1 MISAGPIPKHALTF
15 DVEEHF
21 QVSAFWTAERRRHW
35 DTLESRVE
43 RNTMRIAEML
53 SARSTKA
60 TFFILGWIAE
70 RHPRLVK
77 ELAQGGH
84 EIASHGYGH
93 ELVSKQS
100 PAEFRED
107 VRRSKAILENLSGT
121 RIVGYRAPSFSLT
134 SWAIEILVQEGF
146 IYDSSING
154 RFRSS
159 RTGETGRP
167 ITNCFPITTPS
178 GILFEIAPSTITTLG
193 VRLPVGGG
201 GYFRLLPYSAT
212 RILLKRLESQGS
224 QLVIYLHPWELDPDQ
239 PRMKGSMISR
249 MRHYL
254 NLNKTEAGLRQLL
267 DDFAFGPIAEWVNGH
282 DSDVKLALPRPSSLA
297 SLDSRRASSAP
308 TWLSLTTPY
317 TPSDCF

>member
-1 MISAGPIPKHALTF
+1 MITSDHMPKHALTF

-43 RNTMRIAEML
+43 RNTMRIAEIL
-53 SARSTKA
+53 SARGTKA

-70 RHPRLVK
+70 RHPLLVK

-93 ELVSKQS
+93 DSVSNQS
-100 PAEFRED
+100 PSEFRED
-107 VRRSKAILENLSGT
+107 VRRSKGIIEDLIGT
-121 RIVGYRAPSFSLT
+121 RVVGYRAPSFSLT

-159 RTGETGRP
+159 RTGVSGRP
-167 ITNCFPITTPS
+167 STNCFPISTPS
-178 GILFEIAPSTITTLG
+178 GVLLEIAPSTIATLG
-193 VRLPVGGG
+193 LRFPVGGG
-201 GYFRLLPYSAT
+201 GYFRLLPYDAT
-212 RILLKRLESQGS
+212 RMLLKRLERQGS

-239 PRMKGSMISR
+239 PRMKGSLISR
-249 MRHYL
+249 TRHYL
-254 NLNKTEAGLRQLL
+254 NLDKTEAGLRQLL
-267 DDFAFGPIAEWVNGH
+267 DDFVFGPIAECADTNQP
-282 DSDVKLALPRPSSLA
+282 DVKVPSPKASSLA
-297 SLDSRRASSAP
+297 RLDCP
-308 TWLSLTTPY
+308 GLPVHQLGLV
-317 TPSDCF
+317 